1 MISRFDPIVE
11 GCELKKTPFLNNP
24 LTKENG
30 VFNPLYVHPW
40 EHVVTKFVNFQSLRP
55 STYMS
60 VRDVVY
66 SRRPNDN
73 QYMISPEML
82 S

>member
-11 GCELKKTPFLNNP
+11 GCDFKKAPFLNNP

-30 VFNPLYVHPW
+30 VFNPLYAHLW
-40 EHVVTKFVNFQSLRP
+40 EHGVTKFVNFQSLRP
-55 STYMS
+55 SASMS

-66 SRRPNDN
+66 SR
-73 QYMISPEML
+73 
-82 S
+82 